1 VTIINKYFFFCL
13 PCEGAAGL
21 VDIEIAE
28 DAPDAVARGD
38 SRAENG
44 RDFEKES
51 DVDDFGLETR
61 EEIRE

>member
-1 VTIINKYFFFCL
+1 
-13 PCEGAAGL
+13 